1 MYIQFKKGIL
11 ELCILALLKD
21 SDRYGYDVANELSGS
36 IAFADGSVYPVLRRL
51 RQEESVTVYL
61 AEASGGPPRKYYAIT
76 QKGKEMLKSLQEEWS
91 AFCKQVNS
99 IANINGA
106 NATKDN
112 SEVDE

>member
-36 IAFADGSVYPVLRRL
+36 IGFADGSVYPVLRRL
-51 RQEESVTVYL
+51 RQDEAVTVYL

-76 QKGKEMLKSLQEEWS
+76 QKGREMLTTLEEEWS
-91 AFCKQVNS
+91 TFCKQVNS
-99 IANINGA
+99 ITNKNGA
-106 NATKDN
+106 YSTDDN
-112 SEVDE
+112 SEVDA